1 MMKKYFIFLFF
12 LFNIPWAFAQ
22 NYPNKTVKMI
32 VPFETGSPDSIARIL
47 AKELSQKSGQSF
59 YVENH
64 PGANGMIG
72 ADLVAKS
79 KADGHT
85 LLVTSTSITVNPS
98 YYKKIPYDLAKDLV
112 PVTNLGNVEG
122 LLVVVNTKLPVK
134 NLTEFLSY
142 AKNPANKVSYGS
154 PGNGNH
160 LHIAS
165 EYFNQKMNLNMVH
178 IPYKGAGP
186 VTTALLGEQIQVFI
200 ATPPSVLPYIKDG
213 RLKAI
218 AYTGLK
224 RASYLPDI
232 PTVAEQG
239 FPNFEIDGG
248 WFGLFTTAGSSTE
261 TVRKIQQLIRQ
272 AYENPS
278 IRDSIVQIGLDPIGD
293 SPEHFK
299 TFVDAEVI
307 RYADRLKMLRIQVGE

>member
-1 MMKKYFIFLFF
+1 MKKYFIFLF
-12 LFNIPWAFAQ
+12 LLLNMHWAFAQ

-32 VPFETGSPDSIARIL
+32 VPFETGSPDSLARIL

-72 ADLVAKS
+72 ADLVAKA
-79 KADGHT
+79 KADGYT

-98 YYKKIPYDLAKDLV
+98 YYKKIPYDLTKDLV

-142 AKNPANKVSYGS
+142 AKNPANKVSFGS

-224 RASYLPDI
+224 RAAYLPDV

-272 AYENPS
+272 AFDNPS
-278 IRDSIVQIGLDPIGD
+278 VRDSIIQIGLDPIGD

-299 TFVDAEVI
+299 TFVDAEII
-307 RYADRLKMLRIQVGE
+307 RYADRLKMLRIQAGE